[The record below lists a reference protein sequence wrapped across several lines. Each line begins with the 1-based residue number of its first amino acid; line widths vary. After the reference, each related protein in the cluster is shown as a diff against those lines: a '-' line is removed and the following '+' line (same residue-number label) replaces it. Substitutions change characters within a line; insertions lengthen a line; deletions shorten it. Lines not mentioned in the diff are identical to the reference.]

1 MDKTLHDL
9 AGIILEGLP
18 TFVLVLI
25 LAAFVRSLYLKPLEK
40 VLAERYRLT
49 EGARRTAEESLK
61 NADSRIAEYQAAL
74 AKAHSEI
81 YKDQESFL
89 KQFRDEQAE
98 LTRQAREGSDSRVAQ
113 IKLEIAKEADA
124 ARSNLEAQSDA
135 LATQIADA
143 ILTRR
148 NAA

>member
-1 MDKTLHDL
+1 MEQTLHDL

-25 LAAFVRSLYLKPLEK
+25 LAAFVRSLYLKPLER

-49 EGARRTAEESLK
+49 EGARRTADESLK
-61 NADSRIAEYQAAL
+61 IADSRIAEYQAAL
-74 AKAHSEI
+74 ARAHSEI
-81 YKDQESFL
+81 YRDQETFL

-98 LTRQAREGSDSRVAQ
+98 LTRQAREHSDNRVAQ
-113 IKLEIAKEADA
+113 IRLEIEKEADA
-124 ARSNLEAQSDA
+124 ARSNLESQSDQ

-143 ILTRR
+143 ILARR
-148 NAA
+148 IAA

>member
-25 LAAFVRSLYLKPLEK
+25 LAGFVRSLYLKPLER

-61 NADSRIAEYQAAL
+61 NADSRIAEYQTAL

-81 YKDQESFL
+81 YRDQEAFL
-89 KQFRDEQAE
+89 KQFREEQAE
-98 LTRQAREGSDSRVAQ
+98 LTRQAREHSESRVA
-113 IKLEIAKEADA
+113 EIRLDIEKE
-124 ARSNLEAQSDA
+124 
-135 LATQIADA
+135 
-143 ILTRR
+143 
-148 NAA
+148 

>member
-25 LAAFVRSLYLKPLEK
+25 LAIFVRSLYLKPLDK
-40 VLAERYRLT
+40 ILAERYRLT
-49 EGARRTAEESLK
+49 EGARKAAEDSLR
-61 NADSRIAEYQAAL
+61 NADSKIAEYQSAL

-81 YKDQESFL
+81 YRDQEAFL
-89 KQFRDEQAE
+89 KKFRDEQAE
-98 LTRQAREGSDSRVAQ
+98 TARLAREQSDYRVAE
-113 IKLEIAKEADA
+113 IKLAIAKEADS
-124 ARSNLEAQSDA
+124 ARAGLEAQSEA

-143 ILTRR
+143 VLTRR